1 MIELCPAGR
10 GGTPVEVATVGA
22 LLMRPEGASIT
33 GSTSSSTAELP
44 RPTSTANSPLVRRNL
59 RGSATNRV
67 DRVTF
72 RNTGSAE
79 RVLVVRT
86 GETECR

>member
-67 DRVTF
+67 DRVTV
-72 RNTGSAE
+72 RLGEVVCLGPLPAWLSPC
-79 RVLVVRT
+79 RV
-86 GETECR
+86 